1 MALAKVIL
9 TKKEAIKLL
18 NAQKLG
24 QTSVSLSFDLGKTF
38 QTVELTGEFAV
49 IGDEK
54 LKLAPL
60 KKVKDDACYVLES
73 EDLKKI
79 EFFGEDTNLYY
90 KLKPTKDWPTVML
103 SSVPM
108 HRFRHFSPKED
119 TITKIKEIEPL
130 RGNIL
135 DTCCGLGYTATSAA
149 NGAAVEK
156 VMAFERDKNMFR
168 VCEYNPYSQGLFDNK
183 KIEIKNE
190 SVFEGIKSLES
201 NYFDRIIHD
210 PPTVSFAPELY
221 TDEFYAE
228 LNRVLKRRGVLY
240 HYCPNP
246 GKTKGKEFWRTIEKM
261 LERNKFVDIKYHEKS
276 SGIRAIKK

>member
-1 MALAKVIL
+1 MAPGKVIL

-24 QTSVSLSFDLGKTF
+24 QTSALLSFDLGKTS
-38 QTVELTGEFAV
+38 QNIVLTSEFA
-49 IGDEK
+49 IFGEEK
-54 LKLAPL
+54 VLFEEL
-60 KKVKDDACYVLES
+60 KKIKDDACYVLE
-73 EDLKKI
+73 EGELKKI

-119 TITKIKEIEPL
+119 TLTKIKEISPV
-130 RGNIL
+130 RGTVL
-135 DTCCGLGYTATSAA
+135 DTCCGLGYTAIGAA
-149 NGAAVEK
+149 GFDAVEK
-156 VMAFERDKNMFR
+156 VIVFEKDKNMLR
-168 VCEYNPYSQGLFDNK
+168 VCEYNPYSEALFSNK
-183 KIEIKNE
+183 KIEIMNE
-190 SVFEGIKSLES
+190 NVFEGIKSLES
-201 NYFDRIIHD
+201 NSFDRIIHD

-221 TDEFYAE
+221 SDEFYVE

-240 HYCPNP
+240 HYCPSP